1 MSDLARG
8 SAVEAAAAAEDTGGG
23 TRLRGL
29 SIPVLAACAL
39 AGLAALPQAE
49 KSEGLRTS
57 ILGASALLLAWTA
70 FVFLRARSLRRS
82 LAVELALK
90 SQHYLQACAQ
100 GSVLV
105 YWSLYWPPL
114 HVFAPLIV
122 AQLLFAY
129 GFDALLSWSRRDTY
143 SLGFAPFPV
152 VFSINL
158 FLWFK
163 ADWFYLQFAM
173 VAVGMTAKELV
184 RWTKDGR
191 RAHVFNP
198 SSFPLALFSLALIA
212 TGSTSMTYGTQ
223 IAVTL
228 LRAPGIYV
236 FLFAIGLVGQYL
248 FGVTTMTMSAA
259 VTMFGLGLLHRVV
272 TGETFFREEYIPV
285 AVFLG
290 MLLLFTDPS
299 TAPKTELGRIL
310 FGVLYAVS
318 VMACE
323 RLLAALHAPGF
334 YDKLLPVPLMNL
346 TIRAIDRLART
357 PSLARLDPGRLGAT
371 WAPRRRN
378 LAYVVVWALVFGA
391 MNAAGGLGPRILE
404 DTSETSSPRPASAE
418 TSPPRP
424 ASAETSPPRPGQGG
438 EVFCR
443 GTLDS
448 SRSKGVALP
457 FDRRLHTG
465 WLQSLP
471 FDWRLRRG
479 RVSSCPIRAA
489 PGGRAGRREPSWAA
503 SPRSGWTTARRR

>member
-1 MSDLARG
+1 MAS
-8 SAVEAAAAAEDTGGG
+8 
-23 TRLRGL
+23 TRLRAL
-29 SIPVLAACAL
+29 AIPVLAASAL
-39 AGLAALPQAE
+39 ASLAALPQAS

-57 ILGASALLLAWTA
+57 ILGASGVLLAWTA
-70 FVFLRARSLRRS
+70 FVFLRARSRGRALE
-82 LAVELALK
+82 VELAPK

-100 GSVLV
+100 GLVLV
-105 YWSLYWPPL
+105 YWGFYWRPVY
-114 HVFAPLIV
+114 VFAPLMV

-129 GFDALLSWSRRDTY
+129 GFDALLSWSRRDAYT
-143 SLGFAPFPV
+143 LGFAPFPV

-163 ADWFYLQFAM
+163 PDWFYLQFAM
-173 VAVGMTAKELV
+173 VAVGMAAKELV
-184 RWTKDGR
+184 HWTKDGR

-212 TGSTSMTYGTQ
+212 TGSTLVTYGTQ

-236 FLFAIGLVGQYL
+236 FLFASGLVGQYL

-259 VTMFGLGLLHRVV
+259 VTMFGLGLLHRAV
-272 TGETFFREEYIPV
+272 TGATFFRDEYIPV

-346 TIRAIDRLART
+346 TIRAIDRAARS
-357 PSLARLDPGRLGAT
+357 PALARLDPGRLGAK
-371 WAPRRRN
+371 WPPRRRN
-378 LAYVVVWALVFGA
+378 LAYVVLWALVFGA
-391 MNAAGGLGPRILE
+391 MNAAGGLGPGILE
-404 DTSETSSPRPASAE
+404 ATSESPS
-418 TSPPRP
+418 
-424 ASAETSPPRPGQGG
+424 
-438 EVFCR
+438 
-443 GTLDS
+443 
-448 SRSKGVALP
+448 
-457 FDRRLHTG
+457 
-465 WLQSLP
+465 
-471 FDWRLRRG
+471 
-479 RVSSCPIRAA
+479 
-489 PGGRAGRREPSWAA
+489 
-503 SPRSGWTTARRR
+503 